1 MTVFGDSW
9 FNIILPK
16 TPNPVLLSLPRPEVM
31 VNLCLYVCRGVK
43 DGDREHWGQKEGEE
57 TFLSLSQRKAR
68 KDVRRGHTGLMSVWA
83 LTGDVVIN
91 YIFIQGREGES
102 VNW

>member
-1 MTVFGDSW
+1 MTVFRDSW
-9 FNIILPK
+9 FNVILPK

-31 VNLCLYVCRGVK
+31 VKLCLYVCRGVK
-43 DGDREHWGQKEGEE
+43 DGDREYWGQTEGEE
-57 TFLSLSQRKAR
+57 TFLFLSQRKAR
-68 KDVRRGHTGLMSVWA
+68 KEVRRGHTGLMGVWT

-102 VNW
+102 VDW